1 VGEICLSAMALIEG
15 VGDEVTVL
23 FGLLLMLLVLV
34 LAWFSTHTVERGD
47 PLFAASPPL
56 ATGQLGAEALL
67 DDRPSAQVSGGSQ
80 VKEEGEPSAG
90 TESDGP
96 GSVSGD
102 LHHRTGLRPQHPLLA
117 PGGTS
122 AGSPPTDNT
131 FVLRLKFLNDT
142 ERLARVHPE
151 DTVGALK
158 RVHFPGQEQLVRLI
172 YQGQLL
178 RDDSQTLAAL
188 HLTHNSVV
196 HCHISQHRPPP
207 APTGTHAN
215 AANADAAHAALN
227 VGSLMVPLFVLML
240 GALWYF
246 QLQYRHVFTA
256 TATTCLAGL
265 TLVFSFVA
273 FAVYRR

>member
-1 VGEICLSAMALIEG
+1 MALIEG

-23 FGLLLMLLVLV
+23 FGVLLVLLV
-34 LAWFSTHTVERGD
+34 LALAWFSTRTVERGD

-56 ATGQLGAEALL
+56 AAGGQPREGGLL
-67 DDRPSAQVSGGSQ
+67 VEGRSGAQVSGVRQ
-80 VKEEGEPSAG
+80 VKDEGASSSAAAA
-90 TESDGP
+90 SDP
-96 GSVSGD
+96 GV
-102 LHHRTGLRPQHPLLA
+102 LRHRTAPSPAQAPRLA
-117 PGGTS
+117 PG
-122 AGSPPTDNT
+122 AEAPPADNT
-131 FVLRLKFLNDT
+131 IVLRLKFLNDT

-151 DTVGALK
+151 DTVGTLK
-158 RVHFPGQEQLVRLI
+158 RTHFPGQEQLVRLI

-178 RDDSQTLAAL
+178 RDDSQTLSAL
-188 HLTHNSVV
+188 HLAHNSVV
-196 HCHISQHRPPP
+196 HCHISQNRPLP
-207 APTGTHAN
+207 APTHGNGAP
-215 AANADAAHAALN
+215 ADAAQAALN